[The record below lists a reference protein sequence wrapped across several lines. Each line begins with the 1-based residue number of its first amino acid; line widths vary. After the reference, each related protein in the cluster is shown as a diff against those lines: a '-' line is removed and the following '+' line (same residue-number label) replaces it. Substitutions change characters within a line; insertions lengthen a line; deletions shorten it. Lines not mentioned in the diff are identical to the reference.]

1 MKTSWRHVL
10 GLPLIAAAV
19 LFSACATTQIINQ
32 WSDPSY
38 TSPSFKRI
46 MVIGV
51 SKQDSIRRTFED
63 ELVAQLKALGIDAVP
78 SYLFIPEAG
87 QVEESRLKEGVRQ
100 AGADARDHHPARASR
115 KKSSGDSGTLRSIS
129 RLRLLSLVFQR
140 LGRLL

>member
-63 ELVAQLKALGIDAVP
+63 ELVAQSKRSVSMP
-78 SYLFIPEAG
+78 C
-87 QVEESRLKEGVRQ
+87 
-100 AGADARDHHPARASR
+100 RAICSFP
-115 KKSSGDSGTLRSIS
+115 KPDKSKNHA
-129 RLRLLSLVFQR
+129 
-140 LGRLL
+140 